1 LKRIITVIGARPQFI
16 KAAAVSRAIRKAG
29 GIQEIVVH
37 TGQHFDDNMSSVFFR
52 EMDISEPDYQLEINS
67 LTHGAMTGRMI
78 EKIEQVLITEK
89 PDLVMVYGDT
99 NSTLAGAL
107 AAKKLNIPVAHV
119 EAGLRSFN
127 MKMPEEVNRILT
139 DRISDILFCPTENA
153 VKNLHQEGFKG
164 YDCQIHQVGD
174 VMYDAALY
182 YGAMSSQRSDILNTL
197 NLNPDHYI
205 LCTIHRQENTD
216 NLENLKSII
225 MALNDINHEIPI
237 VLPLHPRTRKILEL
251 NNINLAFEPI
261 DPVGYFDIVELMKH
275 SNMVITDSGG
285 MQKEA
290 YFFKRYC
297 ITPRNETEWIEL
309 VDNGYNYLSGADHL
323 KIMTLYNN
331 IIAKNTIK
339 ESGFLYGNGD
349 ASERIVACLSSLK

>member
-1 LKRIITVIGARPQFI
+1 MKRIITVIGARPQFI

-78 EKIEQVLITEK
+78 EKIEQVVMTEK

-153 VKNLHQEGFKG
+153 VKNLHREGFENFG
-164 YDCQIHQVGD
+164 CQINQVGD

-182 YGAMSSQRSDILNTL
+182 YGAMSSQRSDILKTL

-216 NLENLKSII
+216 NLENLKSIVL
-225 MALNDINHEIPI
+225 ALNNIYHEIPI
-237 VLPLHPRTRKILEL
+237 VLPLHPRTRKILEI

-261 DPVGYFDIVELMKH
+261 NPVGYFDIVELLKH
-275 SNMVITDSGG
+275 SSMVITDSGG
-285 MQKEA
+285 MQKES

-297 ITPRNETEWIEL
+297 ITLRNETEWIEL
-309 VDNGYNYLSGADHL
+309 VDSGYNFLSGADQS
-323 KIMTLYNN
+323 KIMTLYKK
-331 IIAKNTIK
+331 IISKNTIK
-339 ESGFLYGNGD
+339 ESGTLYGNGD